1 MSIGSAIFNAK
12 LAESTSTLRTIYTVG
27 AAFCVSFSVDVISEF
42 FMTRAHRTVSNEMMR
57 EVSSEIGRRRSCD
70 LGTREATATINKLT
84 NRVQNSGDI
93 GSAFVRVISSSL
105 TLGLYAGFAMYK
117 EISPTAIWL
126 TGAMLTPPIALIMYN
141 IHTMKRMDSKLAAQ
155 TSQLRTINTDLT
167 DISKSRT
174 AILTGSRHLLQE
186 RQKELSEIIS
196 NESLAHSKK
205 FGALAI
211 GTALTVGYCMTA
223 ILSHLQATAGAQ
235 TILFTGIVTS
245 VTYRVFPLMRSLGNL
260 AGYSEF
266 LKILRTMRGEKKEQ
280 TSSAGQELNSPAV
293 GLRATDITF
302 SYEDQNQPQR
312 RMIFNFASLEIR
324 PSSFMAL
331 FAGEGVGKSTLFDIF
346 ATTKSPEGGKISLL
360 DGDREV
366 PLREI
371 NEKKW
376 LEQYVGYAPQKPET
390 IDGFTLEENLL
401 TKCGMKEA
409 DRALFERLLFVFGVP
424 DWKDILGQKLGAK
437 GGGRVLSPGEV
448 QRLSLIRTLMTRP
461 KVLLLDEP
469 FSALS
474 QETAV
479 NLLIAVKNLKNS
491 GVFDYQPTTILIT
504 HDSRQAELSD
514 EIAFIDKD
522 TATITQGT
530 HEYLVATQLAY
541 QANATAFSKDNIA
554 RLEGRRLPDVATVLP
569 QSETVP

>member
-1 MSIGSAIFNAK
+1 
-12 LAESTSTLRTIYTVG
+12 
-27 AAFCVSFSVDVISEF
+27 
-42 FMTRAHRTVSNEMMR
+42 
-57 EVSSEIGRRRSCD
+57 
-70 LGTREATATINKLT
+70 
-84 NRVQNSGDI
+84 
-93 GSAFVRVISSSL
+93 
-105 TLGLYAGFAMYK
+105 
-117 EISPTAIWL
+117 
-126 TGAMLTPPIALIMYN
+126 
-141 IHTMKRMDSKLAAQ
+141 
-155 TSQLRTINTDLT
+155 
-167 DISKSRT
+167 
-174 AILTGSRHLLQE
+174 
-186 RQKELSEIIS
+186 
-196 NESLAHSKK
+196 
-205 FGALAI
+205 
-211 GTALTVGYCMTA
+211 
-223 ILSHLQATAGAQ
+223 
-235 TILFTGIVTS
+235 
-245 VTYRVFPLMRSLGNL
+245 
-260 AGYSEF
+260 
-266 LKILRTMRGEKKEQ
+266 
-280 TSSAGQELNSPAV
+280 
-293 GLRATDITF
+293 
-302 SYEDQNQPQR
+302 
-312 RMIFNFASLEIR
+312 MIFNFASLEIR